1 MRFVNKGGRLSYGSD
16 ECAGGLVI
24 LELVVPSFKGV
35 ATLPLLSPGY
45 YRSLIIEVVC
55 KISSSMLV
63 KVLGKLIIEVVC
75 KISSSM
81 LVKVLGK
88 QIDLLDTR
96 IRSINLVWSLLFFL
110 FY

>member
-1 MRFVNKGGRLSYGSD
+1 MKFINKGGRLSLGSD
-16 ECAGGLVI
+16 ECAGGLVN

-35 ATLPLLSPGY
+35 ATLLLLSPGY

-63 KVLGKLIIEVVC
+63 KVLGK
-75 KISSSM
+75 
-81 LVKVLGK
+81 
-88 QIDLLDTR
+88 QIGLLDTR
-96 IRSINLVWSLLFFL
+96 IKSINLVWSFFFFL